1 RTSLP
6 QQQHA
11 TQAYQTVARRTG
23 SPRDLEANLLSKSAT
38 NMQRI
43 RENWSL
49 AHDELHQALRFN
61 RKLWNVFLNSAMRE
75 DNPLPAPIRQ
85 NIANLVVFVLKHTIK
100 VEAKPEPA
108 RLDVLININREIAAG
123 LRSGMPV

>member
-1 RTSLP
+1 MP

-11 TQAYQTVARRTG
+11 TQAYQTVAKRIA

-43 RENWSL
+43 RENWAL
-49 AHDELHQALRFN
+49 ADAELPSALRFN
-61 RKLWNVFLNSAMRE
+61 RKLWNIFLNSATRE
-75 DNPLPAPIRQ
+75 DNPLPAAIRQ
-85 NIANLVVFVLKHTIK
+85 NIANLGLFVLKQTIK
-100 VEAKPEPA
+100 VEARPEPG

-123 LRSGMPV
+123 LRAGTPV